1 MAFQAVRDRQEILD
15 PLDLPAQVDL
25 SVNQA
30 TKELKVCLGFK
41 VQLVLQDQLGLQ
53 GTEVFQEIVD
63 LQAIVDHQEQLVLPV
78 TRGFQVLK
86 DLKGLLAHWVRLD
99 HRVIREHL
107 VHRGVQEEMLNQAY
121 RELQVPPV
129 NPEIEDCPVQV
140 VNLVQLVNLG
150 IMVYLDHQELLVCQE
165 MLVLQDHLASLE
177 MPEIQV
183 QLVPLDLLGQQATK
197 VTLALKVILGQ
208 LAQLVQKVIKVQ
220 QVHKAPKAH
229 LVLLDQLDR

>member
-1 MAFQAVRDRQEILD
+1 M
-15 PLDLPAQVDL
+15 
-25 SVNQA
+25 
-30 TKELKVCLGFK
+30 
-41 VQLVLQDQLGLQ
+41 
-53 GTEVFQEIVD
+53 
-63 LQAIVDHQEQLVLPV
+63 
-78 TRGFQVLK
+78 
-86 DLKGLLAHWVRLD
+86 
-99 HRVIREHL
+99 
-107 VHRGVQEEMLNQAY
+107 
-121 RELQVPPV
+121 PPV

-150 IMVYLDHQELLVCQE
+150 IMVYLDHPELLVCQE

-183 QLVPLDLLGQQATK
+183 QLVPLDLLGQLVTK

-208 LAQLVQKVIKVQ
+208 LAQLVRKVIKVQ